1 MHMLVSFPPKISLW
15 KSTVA
20 ITYANQHPSKEK
32 CVNEK
37 TRDCK
42 MISQKH
48 YNNYNYHYYYC
59 YYYLLMNFNIAQEQ
73 NKKLIT
79 KTKLTYN

>member
-1 MHMLVSFPPKISLW
+1 MLVSFPPRIPDL
-15 KSTVA
+15 KSIVA
-20 ITYANQHPSKEK
+20 ITQTNKHQSNEK

-73 NKKLIT
+73 NKKTIT
-79 KTKLTYN
+79 TTKLKYN

>member
-1 MHMLVSFPPKISLW
+1 MLVSFPPKISLW

-20 ITYANQHPSKEK
+20 IADANQHTAKEK

-73 NKKLIT
+73 NKKTIT
-79 KTKLTYN
+79 TTKLKYN